1 MKRKHLINQLFII
14 NSLTLFLGFC
24 LIFFSV
30 NQVARRYVQQMTA
43 NAIQGNFTII
53 DSIYEHKP
61 IPDNQVAKKDS
72 IYVWANYA
80 IYDKDYQ
87 LKYTNSDQKKISDAI
102 VSYLNRHHLW
112 SQASPRNGLFVPWK
126 GKTYYVMVK
135 DYHGKLEDDFIFK
148 AKNGKSQPFHVINF
162 SDITNT
168 QKLIDQI
175 NLFLFLILIIIF
187 FCMFL
192 IMQRTFKGIQKS
204 IHSVQ
209 HYISHLW
216 RENNQKST
224 QKERIIFSDFDPLL
238 QESKEMAE
246 RIRQAEKSQLTF
258 FQNAS
263 HELRTPLMS
272 IQGYTEGLQAGIL
285 DESSAYQII
294 LEESQKMKTLVDD
307 IMLLSRLDSKK
318 QAHKQAVSLYDV
330 LQESVSYIKP
340 VIMQKDLQLIQDY
353 DDFQLM
359 ITGNSDLLEKAIS
372 NILSNALRYAE
383 NYIIIRACD
392 HHIIIANDG
401 PPIAEKDLPY
411 IFDRFYKGEKGQT
424 GIGLSLVKEIVQQ
437 HQGKVKVT
445 SHPEETQFII
455 SF

>member
-1 MKRKHLINQLFII
+1 M
-14 NSLTLFLGFC
+14 
-24 LIFFSV
+24 
-30 NQVARRYVQQMTA
+30 ARRYVQQMTA

-87 LKYTNSDQKKISDAI
+87 LKYTNSDQKKISNAI

-204 IHSVQ
+204 IQSVQ
-209 HYISHLW
+209 DYISHLW
-216 RENNQKST
+216 RENNQNST
-224 QKERIIFSDFDPLL
+224 KKREDY
-238 QESKEMAE
+238 
-246 RIRQAEKSQLTF
+246 F
-258 FQNAS
+258 F
-263 HELRTPLMS
+263 
-272 IQGYTEGLQAGIL
+272 
-285 DESSAYQII
+285 
-294 LEESQKMKTLVDD
+294 
-307 IMLLSRLDSKK
+307 
-318 QAHKQAVSLYDV
+318 
-330 LQESVSYIKP
+330 
-340 VIMQKDLQLIQDY
+340 
-353 DDFQLM
+353 
-359 ITGNSDLLEKAIS
+359 
-372 NILSNALRYAE
+372 
-383 NYIIIRACD
+383 
-392 HHIIIANDG
+392 
-401 PPIAEKDLPY
+401 
-411 IFDRFYKGEKGQT
+411 
-424 GIGLSLVKEIVQQ
+424 
-437 HQGKVKVT
+437 
-445 SHPEETQFII
+445 
-455 SF
+455 